1 MERGRPWAKANGL
14 HPAGRNFGVMKF
26 PLTLAHGRRAALLA
40 ALALALPACQADQQR
55 LARLEA
61 GQQQQT
67 RELARLR
74 QQLADKEEEVAELE
88 TCVDDLES
96 VVYEDGDSTAYDE
109 PERPSL
115 QQL

>member
-1 MERGRPWAKANGL
+1 MN
-14 HPAGRNFGVMKF
+14 
-26 PLTLAHGRRAALLA
+26 PLTLFAHGRRTVLLA
-40 ALALALPACQADQQR
+40 GLAVVLPACQADQQR

-61 GQQQQT
+61 VQQQQT

-74 QQLADKEEEVAELE
+74 QQLATKEEEVAQLE

-96 VVYEDGDSTAYDE
+96 AVYEDSTAYDDE
-109 PERPSL
+109 PDRPAL